1 MKKCSAIRV
10 CQAYIGWMDTFL
22 RGAIAIAIVA
32 SEWTK
37 ETSAWAQEAKKER
50 KKKKEK
56 YSIISS
62 CSFPPHHV
70 FPDGSQHIRRATTN
84 ALL

>member
-1 MKKCSAIRV
+1 MQTPLFSLDHVCWLQVMKKCSAVRV

-37 ETSAWAQEAKKER
+37 ETSPWAQEAKKR
-50 KKKKEK
+50 KKKKN
-56 YSIISS
+56 I
-62 CSFPPHHV
+62 
-70 FPDGSQHIRRATTN
+70 A
-84 ALL
+84 